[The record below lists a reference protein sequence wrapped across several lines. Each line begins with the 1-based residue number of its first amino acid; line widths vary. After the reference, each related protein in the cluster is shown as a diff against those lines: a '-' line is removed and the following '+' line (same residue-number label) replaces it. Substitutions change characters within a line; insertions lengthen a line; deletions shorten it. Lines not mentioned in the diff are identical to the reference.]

1 MEQEV
6 KNVKYRGIS
15 RALSDMSIS
24 DGGCAESVNVSVRNG
39 DMSVICPP
47 EEVEQLPKGIKYDL
61 IYIHRMFSNTEY
73 IGKMDNG
80 IGVVNGNPDA
90 SCFNKFFELDS
101 DETLNDINSIGNVL
115 IIFTDKRKIH
125 LLYKNDEYKLLG
137 DKLPEPKID
146 VFKLDVI
153 YKGFTIEDVYC
164 SVDDQSTLQDLQ
176 FKSEYI
182 LEYGKKMKDDEKNI
196 YDREVGDNKVLNPY
210 AYLVSNEKIDLSPS
224 LEREKNTISTSF
236 YDPYVQT
243 AYIMRYSNQNA
254 LIKEAVEYMTKLIWD
269 RVSIMYSDY
278 NKIGVLTRPVFIRYA
293 LKMYNGNYCMLSS
306 PILLGNMSGAP
317 FEMQYINQA
326 AKHAYID
333 DTSNLG
339 YRYFPQDSDGRHYY
353 PAQIEDKAN
362 LSYSSLGF
370 ILNNRFRV
378 FADIH
383 NSSELKNWE
392 DIIQSLDFFIS
403 EPIDIIPS
411 GTELAKRDHHMFYFK
426 DITIEEKQKNI
437 LSKSNFYLIKSIP
450 LEDLSDTRIDF
461 TEQLSLYLGDLLAT
475 QPRLPED
482 NYREHHTYI
491 PKTIF
496 KYNNRLNLSS
506 LKIDYYSGPGYMT
519 SMKKAAE
526 LRDLLYEW
534 VFTYHIKGENGSDI
548 LRRVSFKSPNTYS
561 QTENEDAITIDGPA
575 TPGAW
580 FTYPDPRC
588 YKMEIDNKNIYGKY
602 YHWEYTMKPHPAL
615 DCSYYLAN
623 PEKTVEE
630 WYETM
635 EEKENISDINEA
647 FDSINNVIMQS
658 ESGNPFVFHAS
669 NIHVIPTTD
678 IMGAATTSEP
688 ISQGQFGQYQLY
700 IFTSDGIWAMQV
712 QSDGT
717 YMSAAP
723 LSRDVCI
730 NPKSITGIEGA
741 VIFITQRGV
750 MILSSSQIRCISDDM
765 IGRHFDIS
773 DLDRADMAI
782 RNIAAREWQTDV
794 PELVS
799 DDMPF
804 MDYMKDCFVAYDYGN
819 RRLVFTNGASYY
831 QYVYDLASGT
841 WHKMCF
847 SKKFKRTLNSYP
859 ECYLQEDGDTSDTVY
874 DFSVISDTNAV
885 TDRHFGLIITRAFDL
900 GNPSALKRIDRI
912 LNMGDYEKGKVRCLL
927 YGSNDYVRFVPVNSL
942 KGSSYKSYRLVLFMD
957 MLPSENV
964 AMTTIG
970 FTTRWDKRLR

>member
-6 KNVKYRGIS
+6 KNIKYRGIS

-39 DMSVICPP
+39 DVSVICPP

-115 IIFTDKRKIH
+115 IISTNRRM
-125 LLYKNDEYKLLG
+125 LYFIYKSDDIKYNFLG
-137 DKLPEPKID
+137 SKLPEVQISFSSKELSSEDEPVNSVISITYLFNSND
-146 VFKLDVI
+146 VSYGD
-153 YKGFTIEDVYC
+153 
-164 SVDDQSTLQDLQ
+164 
-176 FKSEYI
+176 EYI
-182 LEYGKKMKDDEKNI
+182 
-196 YDREVGDNKVLNPY
+196 YDHVNKEMPVGLNPY
-210 AYLVSNEKIDLSPS
+210 HQIYDGTFDMDSKSQNSVGAEYSVFETAQSMLTNEIRNNMAKINSAVAKKGHYNRPFFV
-224 LEREKNTISTSF
+224 RYAIQM
-236 YDPYVQT
+236 YDGN
-243 AYIMRYSNQNA
+243 YIMQ
-254 LIKEAVEYMTKLIWD
+254 
-269 RVSIMYSDY
+269 
-278 NKIGVLTRPVFIRYA
+278 
-293 LKMYNGNYCMLSS
+293 SS
-306 PILLGNMSGAP
+306 PILVSGDIKNVFWNISHVNAEP
-317 FEMQYINQA
+317 RYGGPKI
-326 AKHAYID
+326 HID
-333 DTSNLG
+333 S
-339 YRYFPQDSDGRHYY
+339 H
-353 PAQIEDKAN
+353 
-362 LSYSSLGF
+362 SYSLVGE
-370 ILNNRFRV
+370 IKYNPE
-378 FADIH
+378 I
-383 NSSELKNWE
+383 EKWK
-392 DIIQSLDFFIS
+392 DIIKSIDIFIS
-403 EPIDIIPS
+403 DPMDTTMQKKVTRMKNGKVEFEPVTDKEMENLVL
-411 GTELAKRDHHMFYFK
+411 GT
-426 DITIEEKQKNI
+426 
-437 LSKSNFYLIKSIP
+437 SNFYRIRQILINDFKSDLIIDFS
-450 LEDLSDTRIDF
+450 EDLKI
-461 TEQLSLYLGDLLAT
+461 YAGDLLPT
-475 QPRLPED
+475 QPRLED
-482 NYREHHTYI
+482 GYKNLHQVIAHSL
-491 PKTIF
+491 F
-496 KYNNRLNLSS
+496 LYNNRINSS
-506 LKIDYYSGPGYMT
+506 LLDIDFYEGAPYFT
-519 SMKKAAE
+519 SRQTYRAANNDI
-526 LRDLLYEW
+526 LPANW
-534 VFTYHIKGENGSDI
+534 HFTYYIKGQDGQTYKRSRIIPEPKYYYIDESDDNRRPVEGAPDGKI
-548 LRRVSFKSPNTYS
+548 LSN
-561 QTENEDAITIDGPA
+561 
-575 TPGAW
+575 PGAW
-580 FTYPDPRC
+580 YTYPDPNCFALVVTNDRDGKRWVI
-588 YKMEIDNKNIYGKY
+588 KMHEHPRLNCAYAFIGFGNDITILEESDETIDG
-602 YHWEYTMKPHPAL
+602 
-615 DCSYYLAN
+615 S
-623 PEKTVEE
+623 
-630 WYETM
+630 ETN
-635 EEKENISDINEA
+635 ENVTNELR
-647 FDSINNVIMQS
+647 QS
-658 ESGNPFVFHAS
+658 EVNNPFVFKPE
-669 NIHVIPTTD
+669 NIHTLPVNKILGMTTN
-678 IMGAATTSEP
+678 TQP
-688 ISQGQFGQYQLY
+688 VSQGQFGQYPIY
-700 IFTSDGIWAMQV
+700 VFTDNGVWAIQV

-804 MDYMKDCFVAYDYGN
+804 MDYMKGCFVAYDYGN

-912 LNMGDYEKGKVRCLL
+912 LNMGDYENGKVRCLL